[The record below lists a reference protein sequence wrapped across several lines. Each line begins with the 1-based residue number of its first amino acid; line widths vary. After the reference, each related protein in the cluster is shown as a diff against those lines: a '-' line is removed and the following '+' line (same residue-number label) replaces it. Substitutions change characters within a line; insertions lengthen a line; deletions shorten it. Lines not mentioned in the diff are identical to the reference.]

1 MNLFNHSNDDIT
13 KGIESTIWKSIE
25 KSIENDNIETFNV
38 LNKFVVNVLY
48 LSINNNSIEH
58 FKKYI
63 IFPASYYFITF
74 QKIKE
79 NFKFQKLHK
88 HATEYAA
95 LELKEIITFSLR
107 YNENDIAEKKYESLK
122 INNLFLYN
130 AFNGFNRLLYLIIS
144 NGDTLRFDYA
154 INEFFLIDQLRYNN
168 FNDLK
173 NEIRYNFRNESP
185 EELELK
191 KELYN
196 EVKYFDE
203 YKRHVIIGLRYWSL
217 YLYAVKKN
225 DLDTTI
231 KYLEGLRIHSD
242 FQEMLKDIIY
252 LRNHPKYDY
261 FEWGSWDY
269 KERPNGRV
277 YSPPNPR
284 YWLTFG
290 FLIDLL
296 KSENPYLNSQFLS
309 LKEMSEINFFYDTI
323 KEDAQSIIKHYDFWK
338 PILKVNE
345 IEHLERKIDNILNSL
360 KNLKRESIN
369 AKDISI
375 ANEELS
381 AQKIEEFKNL
391 IWESWNN
398 FSTIRKLFLK
408 EKNIELIDS
417 DVKFIG
423 QKTFF
428 HKAKK
433 MFIDGENF
441 QQIYNVGEIGGQTS
455 RWIDDEFLDE
465 VITNKKD
472 YIENV
477 NLIDSINNCLQ
488 YLEEKE
494 INATTI
500 LVSPEYSYRNDGF
513 LYNKDFISKH
523 DIKERNEDELTKY
536 FIGNYKN
543 LNVYIVHSDYIL
555 NKVIVSDFDNAFKMK
570 YKTNPDWYNS
580 ELKINV
586 NPITDE
592 EAEKRYNSNPKQ
604 WITRDDGIDLTK
616 EEALVLIKNGI
627 HLEIGS
633 YNEFEI
639 INPEAYAVGLIQ
651 NKIQE

>member
-1 MNLFNHSNDDIT
+1 MNLFNNSNDDIT
-13 KGIESTIWKSIE
+13 SGIESTIWKSIE
-25 KSIENDNIETFNV
+25 KSIENDSIETFNV
-38 LNKFVVNVLY
+38 LNKFVVNV
-48 LSINNNSIEH
+48 INLGIKNNSVEH

-63 IFPASYYFITF
+63 IFPASYYYLTF

-79 NFKFQKLHK
+79 NLKFQKLHK
-88 HATEYAA
+88 HSTELAA
-95 LELKEIITFSLR
+95 LELKKIITFALR
-107 YNENDIAEKKYESLK
+107 YDENDIEEKKYDKLR
-122 INNLFLYN
+122 INNIFLYN
-130 AFNGFNRLLYLIIS
+130 AFNGFNRLLYSIIS
-144 NGDTLRFDYA
+144 NGDILRFDYV
-154 INEFFLIDQLRYNN
+154 INEYYLIDQLRYND

-185 EELELK
+185 EKLELK
-191 KELYN
+191 KEIYN
-196 EVKYFDE
+196 EVRYFDE

-217 YLYAVKKN
+217 YLYAIKKI

-231 KYLEGLRIHSD
+231 KYLDGFRIHSD
-242 FQEMLKDIIY
+242 FQEMLKDIIF

-269 KERPNGRV
+269 KERPNGKI

-296 KSENPYLNSQFLS
+296 KSENPYLSNQFLS

-323 KEDAQSIIKHYDFWK
+323 KEDAQSIIEQFDFWK
-338 PILKVNE
+338 LILKINE
-345 IEHLERKIDNILNSL
+345 VQVLERKIEIILASL
-360 KNLKRESIN
+360 QNLKRESVN
-369 AKDISI
+369 AKDEAI
-375 ANEELS
+375 ANEKLS
-381 AQKIEEFKNL
+381 SQKIEEFKTL
-391 IWESWNN
+391 IWENWND

-417 DVKFIG
+417 DIKFIG

-428 HKAKK
+428 HKAKQ
-433 MFIDGENF
+433 MFIDGDNY
-441 QQIYNVGEIGGQTS
+441 QTIYNVGKIGGQTS

-465 VITNKKD
+465 VITHKKD
-472 YIENV
+472 YIENI
-477 NLIDSINNCLQ
+477 NLIDTINNCLQ
-488 YLEEKE
+488 YLEKKQ

-500 LVSPEYSYRNDGF
+500 LVSADYSYREDGF
-513 LYNKDFISKH
+513 LYDKDFISKH
-523 DIKERNEDELTKY
+523 DLKVKKEDELTKY
-536 FIGNYKN
+536 FIGKYKN

-555 NKVIVSDFDNAFKMK
+555 NKVIVSDFVNAFKMK

-592 EAEKRYNSNPKQ
+592 EAIKKYEDNPRN

-627 HLEIGS
+627 LLEIGS

-639 INPEAYAVGLIQ
+639 DNPEAYAVGLIQ